1 MSYYNNGGGLSCFQ
15 GTWSWLLLSLSWS
28 RLIGTIPKL
37 GLCWY
42 PMRDLLMLESQKL
55 HPQIMI
61 SAGFEHLSHKEV
73 CNPDTPE

>member
-1 MSYYNNGGGLSCFQ
+1 MEKGLSCFQ
-15 GTWSWLLLSLSWS
+15 GTSRWLLLSSSWS
-28 RLIGTIPKL
+28 RQIGAIPKL

-73 CNPDTPE
+73 CNPNTPE